1 MRTRRQLAAERH
13 RECSFP
19 IIIPAKNDLTP
30 FQKSGSSIEGL
41 PTPIFQIIQTFLC
54 EADYRG
60 LTNCNLATFQPIKFE
75 TVRYSLLGPEFWEAS
90 DIIPRQRQREFF
102 LNLLNSVKDKSNQI
116 ALKMISSTASI
127 IGNQDLFQG
136 IRKLKLIGKHV
147 GVKKFDFRMFNNIYE
162 VVLRRF
168 SGIEYITEGFEGV
181 VKLYI
186 SDFSNLIS
194 ITNINSNKT
203 LQRLTITCCSSYQS
217 LEQSI
222 DGLSHVDIIC
232 SLFSRLRSF
241 GGQTH
246 LSIITKEIL
255 SSDTLN
261 TLTNSLE
268 TLRYIYLD
276 MNFPPEFQNYSLFQN
291 IAQVTLLL
299 PDTNEEMPCFPIFEG
314 EHLFLRAFS
323 LSLWNGASKSISSFQ
338 SLLSLR
344 LQSCEN
350 IIELPN
356 MPSLQLLSLI
366 DCFPLKFIPTFWQLK
381 TMNLERL
388 NIVSISLIQPNI
400 REVQIKRC
408 PLLRDVTFAGN
419 LNTLESLSLGECPRV
434 ENISM
439 LRYIKYLRIGYCE
452 GIRSVFGL
460 FGTSIEFDQ
469 RTIILVHL
477 PQLKDFS
484 PLHDIHRLE
493 IISMPHFDDNQRIY
507 NIDHLVIK
515 DCDISNSR
523 NLVNIR
529 QSLTIKECR
538 KFRSEDRRDIPVVK
552 FDPYRQ
558 PCSNVMRPH
567 RINYW

>member
-1 MRTRRQLAAERH
+1 MVHKGWIEERVNRHRICDLQSLYHYSILKTIQHTIYTTKTIQNNMRTRRQLAAERN

-41 PTPIFQIIQTFLC
+41 PTSIFRIIQTFLC
-54 EADYRG
+54 ETDYRG

-75 TVRYSLLGPEFWEAS
+75 TVRYSLRGPEFWEAS
-90 DIIPRQRQREFF
+90 DIIPRHRQREFF
-102 LNLLNSVKDKSNQI
+102 LNFLNIVKDKSNQI
-116 ALKMISSTASI
+116 ALKMISSTVSI

-136 IRKLKLIGKHV
+136 IRKLELIGKHV

-186 SDFSNLIS
+186 SNFSNLIS
-194 ITNINSNKT
+194 ITNVNTNKT
-203 LQRLTITCCSSYQS
+203 LQQLTITCCSNYQS
-217 LEQSI
+217 LEQPI
-222 DGLSHVDIIC
+222 DGILHVDIIC
-232 SLFSRLRSF
+232 PLFSRLRSF

-246 LSIITKEIL
+246 LTIITEEIL
-255 SSDTLN
+255 SSCTLD

-268 TLRYIYLD
+268 TLQYIYLD
-276 MNFPPEFQNYSLFQN
+276 MNFPNEFQNYSLFQN
-291 IAQVTLLL
+291 VAQVTLLL
-299 PDTNEEMPCFPIFEG
+299 SETDEEMPCFPIFEG
-314 EHLFLRAFS
+314 EHLFLRAFN
-323 LSLWNGASKSISSFQ
+323 LSLWNGASNSISSFQ
-338 SLLSLR
+338 NLLSLR

-419 LNTLESLSLGECPRV
+419 LNTLESLSLDECPRV

-439 LRYIKYLRIGYCE
+439 LRNIKYLRIGYCE
-452 GIRSVFGL
+452 ECSVY
-460 FGTSIEFDQ
+460 
-469 RTIILVHL
+469 LV
-477 PQLKDFS
+477 QAS
-484 PLHDIHRLE
+484 
-493 IISMPHFDDNQRIY
+493 
-507 NIDHLVIK
+507 
-515 DCDISNSR
+515 
-523 NLVNIR
+523 
-529 QSLTIKECR
+529 SLIKER
-538 KFRSEDRRDIPVVK
+538 LFWFIYLD
-552 FDPYRQ
+552 
-558 PCSNVMRPH
+558 
-567 RINYW
+567 